1 MDRLPRILAGET
13 LRAVAAAWVRA
24 RKAGRHV
31 LLGMGAHPIKVGL
44 SPVLIDLLQRGLI
57 TGVAMNG
64 AGIIHD
70 AEVAMVGRTSED
82 VDEVLGC
89 GAFGMARET
98 AEFLNGA
105 IAWGAKEGW
114 AWARRWAGAWLASD
128 FPHRDLSLVAAAAA
142 LAVPLTVHVAVGT
155 DIIHLHPSVSP
166 EALGATSHRDFR
178 LFAALVSEL
187 DHGVFINLG
196 SAVIIPEVFLK
207 ALTLARNLGHQ
218 ASPLTTVNLDFV
230 QHYRPLTNVVRRP
243 TAGAGRGFALDR
255 PPRVTVPAARG
266 HGGGRDG
273 GGLMS
278 TEIVILVDDL
288 RLNGYLDDSPT
299 AQALADAL
307 PIDGRAQ
314 LWGEEIYFPVD
325 RVVADLDDT
334 AAVVVNVGDLGY
346 WPTGR
351 AFCIF
356 FGLTPGSLPG
366 EIRPASAVNRVGRIT
381 DDPCCLKLVKEG
393 APVRIEK
400 K

>member
-1 MDRLPRILAGET
+1 MKKLEPLSLDGIKTYSLSERHSKVSFQDFGRPWRRGGGFREFVDRLPRILAGAA
-13 LRAVAAAWVRA
+13 LREVAAAWVRA

-44 SPVLIDLLQRGLI
+44 SPVLIDLLKRGLI

-98 AEFLNGA
+98 AEFLNAA
-105 IAWGAKEGW
+105 IAWGAKEGLGLGQ
-114 AWARRWAGAWLASD
+114 AVGRRLVSSD
-128 FPHRDLSLVAAAAA
+128 FPHLDLSLVGMAAA
-142 LAVPLTVHVAVGT
+142 LKVPLTVHVAVGT

-166 EALGATSHRDFR
+166 EALGATTHRDFR

-243 TAGAGRGFALDR
+243 TIDAGQGLALTGHHELMF
-255 PPRVTVPAARG
+255 PMLAA
-266 HGGGRDG
+266 
-273 GGLMS
+273 M
-278 TEIVILVDDL
+278 VV
-288 RLNGYLDDSPT
+288 
-299 AQALADAL
+299 
-307 PIDGRAQ
+307 
-314 LWGEEIYFPVD
+314 EEMEE
-325 RVVADLDDT
+325 A
-334 AAVVVNVGDLGY
+334 
-346 WPTGR
+346 
-351 AFCIF
+351 
-356 FGLTPGSLPG
+356 
-366 EIRPASAVNRVGRIT
+366 
-381 DDPCCLKLVKEG
+381 
-393 APVRIEK
+393 
-400 K
+400 